1 MSRLPLAGKTVVDL
15 TTALSGPYAT
25 LLLAGLGARVIKIEN
40 PATGGDSSRNNSPYL
55 TDTGISPQRER
66 PDDMSISMLARGRNK
81 ESVVLDL
88 KHPLGRGVLLDLI
101 EVADVLVEN
110 FSAGVTAR
118 LGVDYAS
125 VRERNPRLVYT
136 SISGFG
142 AAGAGSGTGKAM
154 DTIIQ
159 AMSGVMMTAGAA
171 GDPPV
176 RFGLPV
182 ADTVAPLYAVIG
194 TLAAVLHAEHTGE
207 GQHVD
212 VSMLG
217 TLTSI
222 LATEPFS
229 AYERLGL
236 PQRTGQ
242 YVPRLA
248 PFGLFEAKDAWFA
261 LCAPVDHLA
270 RGVLE
275 AIGRP
280 DLVDHPRFATRD
292 GRVAAADELHA
303 MIGDWAA
310 DRSVDEVIET
320 MTRHGAPAAQVLE
333 PADAVRHPLVLERGE
348 VVAIRQPGLDEED
361 TVYAPGMPMVMS
373 GTPLSLDRPAPGLGA
388 DTLPVLRELLGYD
401 DDRLTA
407 LRSSGAL

>member
-1 MSRLPLAGKTVVDL
+1 MSRLPLEGRTVVDL

-40 PATGGDSSRNNSPYL
+40 PGTGGDSSRNNSPYV
-55 TDTGISPQRER
+55 TGQGISPQRER
-66 PDDMSISMLARGRNK
+66 PDDMSISMLMRGRNK

-88 KHPLGRGVLLDLI
+88 KQPLGREVLLDLV

-125 VRERNPRLVYT
+125 VRARNPRLVYT

-159 AMSGVMMTAGAA
+159 AMSGVMMTAGGA
-171 GDPPV
+171 GDAPI

-182 ADTVAPLYAVIG
+182 ADMVAPLYAVIG

-217 TLTSI
+217 ALTSM
-222 LATEPFS
+222 LATEPFNV
-229 AYERLGL
+229 YERLGL
-236 PQRTGQ
+236 PQRTGR

-270 RGVLE
+270 GGVLR

-280 DLVDHPRFATRD
+280 ELLDDPRFATRD

-303 MIGDWAA
+303 MISDWAA
-310 DRSVDEVIET
+310 GRPVADVIET
-320 MTRHGAPAAQVLE
+320 MTSHGAPAAQVME
-333 PADAVRHPLVLERGE
+333 PVDAVRDPLLLQRRE
-348 VVAIRQPGLDEED
+348 VVPILPEGLTEQD
-361 TVYAPGMPMVMS
+361 TIYAPGMPMVMS
-373 GTPLSLDRPAPGLGA
+373 GTPLSLDRPAPRLGA
-388 DTLPVLRELLGYD
+388 DTLAVLRELLGYG
-401 DDRLTA
+401 DDRVDT
-407 LRSSGAL
+407 LRSGGVL